1 MTKERAIKK
10 AFILSRKLF
19 KIANYL
25 DKHKVPFEI
34 SYENKTNKQKRERFI
49 ESMDG
54 GQKVKY
60 DEYYNGNKS

>member
-19 KIANYL
+19 EIANYL

-34 SYENKTNKQKRERFI
+34 SYENKTNKQNQVWRKCT
-49 ESMDG
+49 SMF
-54 GQKVKY
+54 
-60 DEYYNGNKS
+60 